1 MAAAACVYAVV
12 RNIPREFRSADL
24 RLFFSQFTESGGF
37 SCFHYRHRPER
48 RQQQHQGT
56 GQGADGSP
64 SPTCC
69 CVVRLLAERAPQFP
83 RMYDGSQWVDRA
95 GDWQRGRCC
104 IRMVRAGEMVDSE
117 FSYKTRKELRSRRAP
132 SETFTIEDLSTLP
145 ELNPPAVM
153 PSGNVGTPLKVFLEL
168 IQACR
173 LPPRIITKLCLK
185 FPKTSSSRRYGNV
198 PFQYQSSTSVH
209 FKRRIEME
217 VTEEYPQQDSPADL
231 PEFKMKQEAGHEES
245 PQREEE
251 EEESHSEN
259 DNDECE
265 EWERH
270 EAFYEDVTTQDR
282 AKERL
287 YEEEIELKWEKGGS
301 GLVFYTDAQYWQE
314 KKDFDEETADD
325 WDVDMSVYYNK
336 GRSGEHDG
344 GDKDSQDFVQMRLE
358 QRLREGLETIS
369 VQSPRIGDFEQYTR
383 GIGRKVMEKQG
394 WKDGQGLGSSSSGL
408 ADALDNDGQNPKC
421 KRGFGYH
428 GERIQNFLPI
438 KKFCRQP
445 RHLISTVYDQPEEID
460 QGDTLLRRQP
470 VTSMKYREDVKFIK
484 AKNRKH

>member
-1 MAAAACVYAVV
+1 M
-12 RNIPREFRSADL
+12 D
-24 RLFFSQFTESGGF
+24 
-37 SCFHYRHRPER
+37 
-48 RQQQHQGT
+48 
-56 GQGADGSP
+56 
-64 SPTCC
+64 
-69 CVVRLLAERAPQFP
+69 
-83 RMYDGSQWVDRA
+83 
-95 GDWQRGRCC
+95 
-104 IRMVRAGEMVDSE
+104 
-117 FSYKTRKELRSRRAP
+117 
-132 SETFTIEDLSTLP
+132 
-145 ELNPPAVM
+145 
-153 PSGNVGTPLKVFLEL
+153 
-168 IQACR
+168 
-173 LPPRIITKLCLK
+173 
-185 FPKTSSSRRYGNV
+185 
-198 PFQYQSSTSVH
+198 
-209 FKRRIEME
+209 

-231 PEFKMKQEAGHEES
+231 PEFKMKQEAEHEES

-394 WKDGQGLGSSSSGL
+394 WKEGQGLGPSSSGL

-445 RHLISTVYDQPEEID
+445 RHQISTVYDQPEEID

-484 AKNRKH
+484 AKVRKH